1 MRGIVACLTASLL
14 VVPIAAN
21 AKEAPVVSLAKTT
34 KWEMNYDEDS
44 CHLLA
49 KFGQG
54 EDGLLLRMTRYEP
67 GDTLTLMLY
76 GKIFDDKR
84 VWVPV
89 KIGFGAQP
97 MRESEAGAG
106 TTAGKL
112 PFIIFMNE
120 RLDGI
125 RSANANTELRPVD
138 RAIEAKTTS
147 ITVSLSGQKTYR
159 IETGSLA
166 APLQAMRD
174 CTDSLVKSWGYDLK
188 SEATLT
194 KRPTPTGNPASW
206 MTTRDY
212 PLGAL
217 RAAQSGIV
225 QFRLDV
231 DATGKVAGCSVLSDL
246 KPDAFSNITCGLLTK
261 RAHFKPARDETGRP
275 TKSYYINQIRFVIP
289 GD

>member
-1 MRGIVACLTASLL
+1 MRKFATAILAAALMLTA
-14 VVPIAAN
+14 PAA
-21 AKEAPVVSLAKTT
+21 AKENSPVSLAKTT

-67 GDTLTLMLY
+67 GDAFTLMLY
-76 GKIFDDKR
+76 GKMFDDKR

-89 KIGFGAQP
+89 KIGFGDQP
-97 MRESEAGAG
+97 MRQSQAGAG
-106 TTAGKL
+106 TTAGKQ
-112 PFIIFMNE
+112 PFIILMNE

-147 ITVSLSGQKTYR
+147 VTVSLSGQRTYR

-231 DATGKVAGCSVLSDL
+231 AATGKVAGCSVLSDF
-246 KPDAFSNITCGLLTK
+246 KPDAFSDITCGLLAK